1 MSVAI
6 VSRARAISAFCKGT
20 SSSLSGRRVDY
31 TWLYGINPRGKIPLV
46 LSRTLLRKEI
56 SNRLSRWLG
65 VALTVQL
72 ALGLL
77 LSLGIIA
84 LFANI
89 AEEVAEGESSR
100 FDEAVLLWVHWYSPD
115 WLDGVMRFVTFL
127 GYYWVV
133 LPLLVLAAY
142 AFYRKGRMISALG
155 GIVLTSVLKNVF
167 ERARPDL
174 FESAYVES
182 SYSFPSG
189 HATMAVGFY
198 GTLTLLVAWRLR
210 PLRRWTVVLAG
221 LVLVLLIGFS
231 RLYLGVHYPTDVL
244 AGFLA
249 APVWVSSIGLFYFLY
264 LNLRRVSLPRRLA
277 RCRAPSE
284 EDGE

>member
-1 MSVAI
+1 MF
-6 VSRARAISAFCKGT
+6 SRE
-20 SSSLSGRRVDY
+20 
-31 TWLYGINPRGKIPLV
+31 
-46 LSRTLLRKEI
+46 LLRKEI
-56 SNRLSRWLG
+56 STRLSRWLG
-65 VALTVQL
+65 LALTVQL

-77 LSLGIIA
+77 LSLGVIA
-84 LFANI
+84 LFSNI
-89 AEEVAEGESSR
+89 AEEVAEGESRR
-100 FDEAVLLWVHWYSPD
+100 FDRVVLLWVHWYSPD

-133 LPLLVLAAY
+133 IPLLVLAAY
-142 AFYRKGRMISALG
+142 AFYRKGRTISAALLVVATLG
-155 GIVLTSVLKNVF
+155 GMVLTSVLKNVF

-198 GTLTLLVAWRLR
+198 GTLTLLAAWRLR
-210 PLRRWTVVLAG
+210 GLRRWTVVLGG
-221 LVLVLLIGFS
+221 LVLVFLIGFS

-249 APVWVSSIGLFYFLY
+249 APVWISTIGLCYFLY
-264 LNLRRVSLPRRLA
+264 LNLRRVRLLRRFGQ
-277 RCRAPSE
+277 RRTPPKR
-284 EDGE
+284 GRG